1 MENIPRKEQQSV
13 PFVKH
18 TVQSR
23 LPGTSRQKNQILKWL
38 MKFINKTFSQQM
50 FETALL
56 NG

>member
-23 LPGTSRQKNQILKWL
+23 LPGTSRKKNQILKWL

-50 FETALL
+50 FETALS